1 VKRRVSAS
9 LAVILGVGVV
19 LTVAAGLLRAII
31 EVRHNRGAEIYV
43 NAKGMQVHWVDD
55 LTKWAAV
62 LLTTFVFLVAIAV
75 YKWRQKRDAARV
87 NELEARISGETPAED
102 E

>member
-1 VKRRVSAS
+1 MNRRVSAW
-9 LAVILGVGVV
+9 LTVILGVGVV
-19 LTVAAGLLRAII
+19 LTVSAGIFRAIV

-62 LLTTFVFLVAIAV
+62 LLTTLVLLVAIAV
-75 YKWRQKRDAARV
+75 YKWRRKRDAALIDK
-87 NELEARISGETPAED
+87 LEAQIGAEPPVRD
-102 E
+102 K